1 MEALILGL
9 RLINGLLTVSF
20 LPLLLRI
27 YNNNKKRFYLLWGLG
42 FFLYGVHIIV
52 RVFLPIL
59 NLEAVTNIKLLSYF
73 IQLTGFGLILVGIG
87 DLVDRTRQVLL
98 SFIAVPVILLGLY
111 LTTQPYLLGRI
122 ISVAPYLYI
131 ALALVIVKLLYDV
144 AIEMLIIGWFTLLLA
159 NLGSALDLLTPT
171 YLEVLAIDAKAVLLY
186 GILTARFSYL
196 VDDMKKFLIS
206 GYPTQ
211 YNEERRGRLILVNS
225 LGTTKLDEISFMK
238 NMEREGKLKGI
249 RTILVSLY
257 DVVSQRDMGVSDDD
271 DDLYFV
277 RGIQGGQLNV
287 SFSHQHNMTIIDDP
301 SAVGLLLMEVINFS
315 KERKTSCQVIL
326 YTLSLMIHTHG
337 IQRVYSMITSR
348 LAELKNS
355 NVNLYLIYNS
365 KTHSK
370 RSEIALLEVLADQVI
385 SIKGRRV

>member
-1 MEALILGL
+1 MEALVLGL
-9 RLINGLLTVSF
+9 RLINGVLTVIF
-20 LPLLLRI
+20 LPILLKI
-27 YNNNKKRFYLLWGLG
+27 YNNNKKRFYLLWGIG
-42 FFLYGVHIIV
+42 FFLYGVHILV

-59 NLEAVTNIKLLSYF
+59 NLEASTNIKLLSYF
-73 IQLTGFGLILVGIG
+73 IQLTGFGLILVSIG

-144 AIEMLIIGWFTLLLA
+144 AIEMFIIGWFTLLLA
-159 NLGSALDLLTPT
+159 NLGSAFDLLTPT
-171 YLEVLAIDAKAVLLY
+171 YLEVLAIGAKAVLLY
-186 GILTARFSYL
+186 GVLTSRFSYL
-196 VDDMKKFLIS
+196 VDDLKKFLIS

-211 YNEERRGRLILVNS
+211 YNGERRGRLILVDS
-225 LGTTKLDEISFMK
+225 LGTTKADEINFMK
-238 NMEREGKLKGI
+238 NMARKGKLKGI
-249 RTILVSLY
+249 RTILFSLY

-271 DDLYFV
+271 DALYFV
-277 RGIQGGQLNV
+277 RVIQGGQLNV
-287 SFSHQHNMTIIDDP
+287 SFSHQHNMTIMDDP
-301 SAVGLLLMEVINFS
+301 SAVGLLLMDVINFS
-315 KERKTSCQVIL
+315 KEHKTSCQVIL

-337 IQRVYSMITSR
+337 VQRVYAMITSR

-370 RSEIALLEVLADQVI
+370 RSEIALLEVLADQVT
-385 SIKGRRV
+385 SIR

>member
-1 MEALILGL
+1 MEALVLGL
-9 RLINGLLTVSF
+9 RLINGVLTVIF
-20 LPLLLRI
+20 LPILLKI
-27 YNNNKKRFYLLWGLG
+27 YNNNKKRFYLLWGIG
-42 FFLYGVHIIV
+42 FFLYGVHILV

-59 NLEAVTNIKLLSYF
+59 NLEASTNIKLLSYF
-73 IQLTGFGLILVGIG
+73 IQLTGFGLILVSIG

-144 AIEMLIIGWFTLLLA
+144 AIEMFIIGWFTLLLA
-159 NLGSALDLLTPT
+159 NLGSAFDLLTPT
-171 YLEVLAIDAKAVLLY
+171 YLEVLAIGAKAVLLY
-186 GILTARFSYL
+186 GVLTSRFSYL
-196 VDDMKKFLIS
+196 VDDLKKFLIS

-211 YNEERRGRLILVNS
+211 YNGERRGRLILVDS
-225 LGTTKLDEISFMK
+225 LGTTKADEINFMK
-238 NMEREGKLKGI
+238 NMARKGKLKGI
-249 RTILVSLY
+249 RTILFSLY

-271 DDLYFV
+271 DLYFV
-277 RGIQGGQLNV
+277 RVIQGGQLNV
-287 SFSHQHNMTIIDDP
+287 SFSHQHNMTIMDDP
-301 SAVGLLLMEVINFS
+301 SAVGLLLMDVINFS
-315 KERKTSCQVIL
+315 KEHKTSCQVIL

-337 IQRVYSMITSR
+337 VQRVYAMITSR

-370 RSEIALLEVLADQVI
+370 RSEIALLEVLADQVT
-385 SIKGRRV
+385 SIR

>member
-1 MEALILGL
+1 MMEALVLGL
-9 RLINGLLTVSF
+9 RLINGVLTVTF
-20 LPLLLRI
+20 LPILLKI
-27 YNNNKKRFYLLWGLG
+27 YNNNKKRFYLLWGIG

-59 NLEAVTNIKLLSYF
+59 NLEASTNIKLLSYF

-144 AIEMLIIGWFTLLLA
+144 AIEMFIIGWFTLLLV
-159 NLGSALDLLTPT
+159 NLGSALDLLTLT
-171 YLEVLAIDAKAVLLY
+171 YLEVLAIGAKAVLLY
-186 GILTARFSYL
+186 GVLTSRFSYL
-196 VDDMKKFLIS
+196 VDDLKKFLIS

-211 YNEERRGRLILVNS
+211 YNEGRRGRLILVDS
-225 LGTTKLDEISFMK
+225 LGTTKADEISFMK
-238 NMEREGKLKGI
+238 NMARKGKLKGI
-249 RTILVSLY
+249 RTILFSLY

-277 RGIQGGQLNV
+277 RVIQGGQLNV
-287 SFSHQHNMTIIDDP
+287 SFSHQHNMTIMDDP
-301 SAVGLLLMEVINFS
+301 SAVGLLLMDVINFS
-315 KERKTSCQVIL
+315 KEHKTSSQVIL

-337 IQRVYSMITSR
+337 VQRVYSMITSR

-370 RSEIALLEVLADQVI
+370 RSEIALLEVLADQVT
-385 SIKGRRV
+385 SIK

>member
-1 MEALILGL
+1 MEALVLGL
-9 RLINGLLTVSF
+9 RLINGVLTVIF
-20 LPLLLRI
+20 LPILLKI
-27 YNNNKKRFYLLWGLG
+27 YNNNKKRFYLLWGIG
-42 FFLYGVHIIV
+42 FFLYGVHILV

-59 NLEAVTNIKLLSYF
+59 NLEASTNIKLLSYF

-144 AIEMLIIGWFTLLLA
+144 AIEMFIIGWFTLLLA
-159 NLGSALDLLTPT
+159 NLGSAFDLLTPT
-171 YLEVLAIDAKAVLLY
+171 YLEVLAIGAKAVLLY
-186 GILTARFSYL
+186 GVLTSRFSYL
-196 VDDMKKFLIS
+196 VDDLKKFLIS

-211 YNEERRGRLILVNS
+211 YNGERRGRLILVDS
-225 LGTTKLDEISFMK
+225 LGTTKADEINFMK
-238 NMEREGKLKGI
+238 NMARKGKLKGI
-249 RTILVSLY
+249 RTILFSLY

-271 DDLYFV
+271 DLYFV
-277 RGIQGGQLNV
+277 RVIQGGQLNV
-287 SFSHQHNMTIIDDP
+287 SFSHQHNMTIMDDP
-301 SAVGLLLMEVINFS
+301 SAVGLLLMDVINFS
-315 KERKTSCQVIL
+315 KEHKTSCQVIL

-337 IQRVYSMITSR
+337 VQRVYAMITSR

-370 RSEIALLEVLADQVI
+370 RSEIALLEVLADQVT
-385 SIKGRRV
+385 SIR